1 MDMLKIYAGKHVMHL
16 FACWKPHVTHMHSHT
31 DASLRARC
39 CLCLCERAR
48 VASGQFPCMQTVC
61 SNSVFFLPHFFSL
74 VDTVW
79 GARMG
84 EKGGKK
90 RVLFKLM
97 TAVAAKGNYWKEYI
111 KQHRSI
117 YPPHN
122 PLFQHQSAH
131 PSWADRAP
139 HHSSAGWV
147 REDN

>member
-1 MDMLKIYAGKHVMHL
+1 MQASMSCICLPAESPTLHTCTHTHALTHRRLPSSSLLPLPLWASAGRVRTIPLH
-16 FACWKPHVTHMHSHT
+16 A
-31 DASLRARC
+31 D
-39 CLCLCERAR
+39 CLQQWR
-48 VASGQFPCMQTVC
+48 V
-61 SNSVFFLPHFFSL
+61 FLPHFFSL

-90 RVLFKLM
+90 RVLFKLV

-139 HHSSAGWV
+139 DHSSAGWV